1 MSIFYQ
7 NNSKLVT
14 PAELHSIIT
23 AVNWQLTHEFASEY
37 GLQLFPFTLAIED
50 EPGPNDPSGA
60 LGYHD
65 FVNFKPFAKVFAGPA
80 KRAGVA
86 LSTVVSHEA
95 METSADPFGNT
106 VCIIDTSGGNY
117 TSGFIVWNEACDATE
132 TFSYKGEGGVLV
144 SDFVL
149 RGWYV
154 PGYTG
159 QVDHMKVIPEPLVI
173 ANGGYA
179 SVDQFQGS
187 GIQSISAYLNR
198 LQQKRKVHYS

>member
-7 NNSKLVT
+7 NNSTLVT
-14 PAELHSIIT
+14 PAELHSIVT
-23 AVNWQLTHEFASEY
+23 AVNWQLSHEVASEY
-37 GLQLFPFTLAIED
+37 GMQHFPFTLTIED
-50 EPGPNDPSGA
+50 ELGPSDPSGA

-65 FVNFKPFAKVFAGPA
+65 VLNFKPFAKVFAGPTQ
-80 KRAGVA
+80 RASKP
-86 LSTVVSHEA
+86 LSAVVSHEA
-95 METSADPFGNT
+95 IETSVDPFGIS
-106 VCIIDTSGGNY
+106 VCIIDTSGGNG
-117 TSGFIVWNEACDATE
+117 TSGYIVWNEACDAPE
-132 TFSYKGEGGVLV
+132 DFFYKGEGGVLV

-149 RGWYV
+149 RGWYI

-159 QVDHMKVIPEPLVI
+159 QVDHMKIIPEPLVI